1 MPRKLPGSAILRA
14 GTSIGHPGSFG
25 PLGGA
30 LPNLPDITPPFF
42 SPRDLPA
49 VPADAMQRVPQLARR
64 ISRWN
69 KGQAL
74 ALLAGLQMEP
84 RFHANHI
91 RLTWATRLVLGLAN
105 GTQQVG
111 RSDLMRLLNADLDKA
126 DVLRIEDPS
135 EDFFLS
141 PIATRFGE
149 IPIVMGV
156 WSHPAFY
163 VDCLL
168 EAFSRMARAEDAD
181 VMRSVEALLSLSRA
195 VSARAGLERRIAG
208 EGLPNSTIALPA
220 EARLGRLAG
229 HVRWTEAALEGAA
242 ILREALQRFVLSDEE
257 MTATLA
263 AKPANAPL
271 DFKPLVALG
280 SDLLLASPAA
290 ISMAVRAAIADH
302 VLEDGREAALT
313 EALLVVQAERLSETR
328 FAKTEDVATHWRLG
342 EPIRSHVFEYSTGR
356 YMHLEQIAG
365 DFAGWRGLG
374 FGEPWPANSAR
385 GARIVASMR
394 KAHEAVM
401 DESGYCFG
409 ATLYLMGGWGKGE
422 QIDFARPDDL
432 DGWRFMGIEVADAI
446 TMSGCADGALGDFW
460 RVDVLADMVRRQGFG
475 LQNLSGPLNLFQWW
489 KDTNYTLVPQNERD
503 ILPPIQLSMPTDSL
517 FAARREGIEAYD
529 RRAVPWPGGG
539 FLPVVRLD
547 PFASFGTLEPIY
559 VSFQALKA
567 HRLVGVSLAS
577 ARPAWLEIMRPEDPG
592 VLSAAYQNWAAALH
606 WLCLIMPLLDDDAVG
621 AQPPVRLTLE
631 ISGSHDF
638 GGEVPDG
645 AALDADIAVELLPDR
660 ITVRTGDIWQQG
672 ARRIDNRG
680 ELALAAALL
689 EGVSRAT
696 GRPIGRAEALARVRE
711 AVPSSDV
718 RWRHAYQPERAAD
731 VLRLH
736 GILSQRFR
744 ELPRSAVSL
753 IKHGH
758 AFCPGRTPGMVITGK
773 EACARHLGEL
783 HASSLAVLLGGVAYY
798 DRAELVSTALGM
810 MQAGIADE
818 QHWALTARALRGIYG
833 HDTDLVVSLAQ
844 RSRVNAVLRASA
856 ILAEVAAS
864 HAPESGG
871 MRVGEMDYDEL
882 AAMALHHFGYCE
894 LVLSLAGDRLTPKL
908 IVSSTGD
915 LLYDH
920 SFGDGTLA
928 PSAAAMH
935 SEQRERHIGDY
946 GWWLARKSG
955 APPTLEPDLI
965 AALQA
970 EYGVSSATFGDF
982 SAGLCDLAVAAGHDV
997 MLVTRSELIARVR
1010 DGKGIDKT
1018 ALALL
1023 VDRLTLPCR
1032 DGWDDVPAGAH
1043 SNDYDLGRF
1052 DRPQSLIGRPLL
1064 ALSKGPDP
1072 LLAVGPAA
1080 VERAFLHNLSGAI
1093 TGNLQDRFWSSKAMR
1108 SHVGRAANR
1117 AGMAFNDGIA
1127 EDLRAIGL
1135 PADASIAPW
1144 ACLNH
1149 KATPT
1154 IKLLGDIDVLA
1165 FSPDRR
1171 HAWVIEAKDIKL
1183 CRTLGE
1189 TARRLSDYR
1198 GQMRADG
1205 KPDNLLRHL
1214 DRVAYVRAHAADL
1227 AKRLKLNVVPQ
1238 VHGLV
1243 VVDTPQPMIFI
1254 EANPSIDARFI
1265 RRRDLS
1271 TVDWAPQAKGKQ
1283 PAQKRKR

>member
-1 MPRKLPGSAILRA
+1 MLDTGRD
-14 GTSIGHPGSFG
+14 
-25 PLGGA
+25 GA
-30 LPNLPDITPPFF
+30 L
-42 SPRDLPA
+42 A
-49 VPADAMQRVPQLARR
+49 
-64 ISRWN
+64 
-69 KGQAL
+69 
-74 ALLAGLQMEP
+74 
-84 RFHANHI
+84 
-91 RLTWATRLVLGLAN
+91 
-105 GTQQVG
+105 
-111 RSDLMRLLNADLDKA
+111 
-126 DVLRIEDPS
+126 
-135 EDFFLS
+135 
-141 PIATRFGE
+141 
-149 IPIVMGV
+149 
-156 WSHPAFY
+156 
-163 VDCLL
+163 
-168 EAFSRMARAEDAD
+168 
-181 VMRSVEALLSLSRA
+181 
-195 VSARAGLERRIAG
+195 
-208 EGLPNSTIALPA
+208 
-220 EARLGRLAG
+220 
-229 HVRWTEAALEGAA
+229 
-242 ILREALQRFVLSDEE
+242 
-257 MTATLA
+257 
-263 AKPANAPL
+263 
-271 DFKPLVALG
+271 
-280 SDLLLASPAA
+280 
-290 ISMAVRAAIADH
+290 
-302 VLEDGREAALT
+302 

-328 FAKTEDVATHWRLG
+328 FAQTDEVATHGGLG

-365 DFAGWRGLG
+365 DFAGWRELG

-385 GARIVASMR
+385 GARIIASIR
-394 KAHEAVM
+394 NAHEGVKN
-401 DESGYCFG
+401 EPGYCFG

-422 QIDFARPDDL
+422 RVDFARPDDL
-432 DGWRFMGIEVADAI
+432 EGWRFMGIEIADAI
-446 TMSGCADGALGDFW
+446 ALSGCSDGTLGDFW

-489 KDTNYTLVPQNERD
+489 RETSHTLVPQSQRD
-503 ILPPIQLSMPTDSL
+503 ITPPLQLSMPTDSL
-517 FAARREGIEAYD
+517 FAARREGMEAHD
-529 RRAVPWPGGG
+529 RRTVAWPGGG
-539 FLPVVRLD
+539 FRPVVRLD
-547 PFASFGTLEPIY
+547 PHATFGTLEPIY
-559 VSFQALKA
+559 VSFQALRA
-567 HRLVGVSLAS
+567 RRLVGVTLAG
-577 ARPAWLEIMRPEDPG
+577 ARPAWLEIVRPEEPEA
-592 VLSAAYQNWAAALH
+592 LSAAYQNWAAALH
-606 WLCLIMPLLDDDAVG
+606 WLTLVVPLLDDAG
-621 AQPPVRLTLE
+621 AGQMLPPVLVTLE
-631 ISGSHDF
+631 LSGPADF
-638 GGEVPDG
+638 GGEVPDE
-645 AALDADIAVELLPDR
+645 AALDADIAIEIRPDQ
-660 ITVRTGDIWQQG
+660 VVVQAGNVWQQG

-680 ELALAAALL
+680 EVALAAALL
-689 EGVSRAT
+689 EGVSWAT
-696 GRPIGRAEALARVRE
+696 GRPIERAEALARVLQ

-718 RWRHAYQPERAAD
+718 RWRHTYQPERAAD

-744 ELPRSAVSL
+744 EMPRSAVSL

-758 AFCPGRTPGMVITGK
+758 AFGPERTPGTVITGK
-773 EACARHLGEL
+773 EACARHLSEL
-783 HASSLAVLLGGVAYY
+783 HVSSLAVLLGGVAYY
-798 DRAELVSTALGM
+798 DRTELVSTALGM

-844 RSRVNAVLRASA
+844 RSRVNAILRASA

-871 MRVGEMDYDEL
+871 MHVGEMDYDEL

-894 LVLSLAGDRLTPKL
+894 LVPSLAGDRLTPKL
-908 IVSSTGD
+908 IVSPTGD

-920 SFGDGTLA
+920 GFGDETLA

-935 SEQRERHIGDY
+935 SEQRQRHIGDY
-946 GWWLARKSG
+946 GWWLAREPG
-955 APPTLEPDLI
+955 APSTLEPDLV

-982 SAGLCDLAVAAGHDV
+982 VSGLCDLAVSAGHDV
-997 MLVTRSELIARVR
+997 MVVTRSELIARVR
-1010 DGKGIDKT
+1010 DAKGIDEA
-1018 ALALL
+1018 ALVLL

-1032 DGWDDVPAGAH
+1032 DGWDDVPPGAH

-1052 DRPQSLIGRPLL
+1052 DRPQSLIGRPLI
-1064 ALSKGPDP
+1064 ALSQGPDP

-1080 VERAFLHNLSGAI
+1080 VERAFVHNLSGAL
-1093 TGNLQDRFWSSKAMR
+1093 TGNLQDRFWSSREMR

-1127 EDLRAIGL
+1127 EDLRALGL

-1165 FSPDRR
+1165 FSPDRG

-1198 GQMRADG
+1198 GQLRAGG

-1227 AKRLKLNVVPQ
+1227 AKRLKLDAVPQ

-1243 VVDTPQPMIFI
+1243 VVDTPQPMIFV

-1271 TVDWAPQAKGKQ
+1271 AIDWAPQPRTKRDA
-1283 PAQKRKR
+1283 ARRKR

>member
-1 MPRKLPGSAILRA
+1 MP
-14 GTSIGHPGSFG
+14 HP
-25 PLGGA
+25 
-30 LPNLPDITPPFF
+30 PDITHPFF
-42 SPRDLPA
+42 SRRDLPA
-49 VPADAMQRVPQLARR
+49 VPADAVQRVPQLARR
-64 ISRWN
+64 LARWDR
-69 KGQAL
+69 GQAL
-74 ALLAGLQMEP
+74 AVLAGLQLEP
-84 RFHANHI
+84 RFHANHV
-91 RLTWATRLVLGLAN
+91 RLTWATRLILALAN
-105 GTQQVG
+105 GDQRVG
-111 RSDLMRLLNADLDKA
+111 RSDLIRLLNADLDKA
-126 DVLRIEDPS
+126 DVLRMEDPI
-135 EDFFLS
+135 EDFFLA
-141 PIATRFGE
+141 PMATRLGE
-149 IPIVMGV
+149 IPLLMGV
-156 WSHPAFY
+156 WPHCAFY
-163 VDCLL
+163 AECLVD
-168 EAFSRMARAEDAD
+168 AFARLRGAEDAE
-181 VMRSVEALLSLSRA
+181 VMRSIEALLALSRA
-195 VSARAGLERRIAG
+195 VAARAGLERRIVG
-208 EGLPNSTIALPA
+208 EGEPNTTIALPA

-229 HVRWTEAALEGAA
+229 HVRWTSAALEDVG
-242 ILREALQRFVLSDEE
+242 ISRDALAPFVLSDEE
-257 MTATLA
+257 MTATLS

-280 SDLLLASPAA
+280 PDLVLAAPAA

-302 VLEDGREAALT
+302 AIATGREGELA

-328 FAKTEDVATHWRLG
+328 FAQTDEVATHWGLG

-365 DFAGWRGLG
+365 DFARWRELG

-385 GARIVASMR
+385 GARIIASIR
-394 KAHEAVM
+394 KAHEAVK
-401 DESGYCFG
+401 DERGYCFG

-422 QIDFARPDDL
+422 RVDFARPDDL
-432 DGWRFMGIEVADAI
+432 EGWRFMGLEIADAI
-446 TMSGCADGALGDFW
+446 ALSGCSDGTLGDFW
-460 RVDVLADMVRRQGFG
+460 RIDVLADMVRRQGFG

-489 KDTNYTLVPQNERD
+489 RETSHTLVPQNERD
-503 ILPPIQLSMPTDSL
+503 ITPPLQLSMPTDSL
-517 FAARREGIEAYD
+517 FAARREGMEAHD
-529 RRAVPWPGGG
+529 RRTVAWPGGG
-539 FLPVVRLD
+539 FRPVVRLD
-547 PFASFGTLEPIY
+547 PFATFGTLEPIY
-559 VSFQALKA
+559 VSFQALRA
-567 HRLVGVSLAS
+567 RRLAGVTLAG
-577 ARPAWLEIMRPEDPG
+577 ARPAWLEVVRPEDPEA
-592 VLSAAYQNWAAALH
+592 LSAAYQNWAAALH
-606 WLCLIMPLLDDDAVG
+606 WLTLVMPLLDDADPGRVL
-621 AQPPVRLTLE
+621 PPVLVTLE
-631 ISGSHDF
+631 ISGPAAF
-638 GGEVPDG
+638 AGEVPDE
-645 AALDADIAVELLPDR
+645 AALDADIAIEVRPDQVV
-660 ITVRTGDIWQQG
+660 VRTGDIWQQG

-680 ELALAAALL
+680 EVALAAALL

-696 GRPIGRAEALARVRE
+696 GRPIERAEALARVLE

-736 GILSQRFR
+736 GVLSQRFR
-744 ELPRSAVSL
+744 EMPRSAVSL

-758 AFCPGRTPGMVITGK
+758 AFGPERTPGTVITGK

-783 HASSLAVLLGGVAYY
+783 HASSLAVLLGGVACY

-833 HDTDLVVSLAQ
+833 RDTDLVVSLAQ

-864 HAPESGG
+864 HAPEGGG

-894 LVLSLAGDRLTPKL
+894 LVPSLAGDRLTPKL
-908 IVSSTGD
+908 IVSPTGD

-935 SEQRERHIGDY
+935 SEQRQRHIGDY
-946 GWWLARKSG
+946 GWWLARESG
-955 APPTLEPDLI
+955 APSILEPDLI

-970 EYGVSSATFGDF
+970 EYGVSSTTFGDF
-982 SAGLCDLAVAAGHDV
+982 SSGLCDLAVSAGHDV

-1010 DGKGIDKT
+1010 DGRGIDE
-1018 ALALL
+1018 AILAML

-1032 DGWDDVPAGAH
+1032 DGWEDVPPGAH
-1043 SNDYDLGRF
+1043 PNDYDLGRF
-1052 DRPQSLIGRPLL
+1052 DRPQSLIGRPLI
-1064 ALSKGPDP
+1064 ALSQGPDP

-1080 VERAFLHNLSGAI
+1080 VERAFLHNLSGAL
-1093 TGNLQDRFWSSKAMR
+1093 TGNLQDRFWSSKEMR

-1127 EDLRAIGL
+1127 EDLRALGL

-1154 IKLLGDIDVLA
+1154 IKQLGDIDVLA

-1198 GQMRADG
+1198 GQQRTNG

-1214 DRVAYVRAHAADL
+1214 DRVAYVRAHAGDL
-1227 AKRLKLNVVPQ
+1227 AKRLKLDAVPQ

-1243 VVDTPQPMIFI
+1243 VVDTPQPMNFV

-1271 TVDWAPQAKGKQ
+1271 AVDWAPQARGKQ
-1283 PAQKRKR
+1283 PAQKRRR